1 MNRTIPVSTD
11 VFAAIWS
18 HRQEGEETED
28 AILRRILECQPAPD
42 TGTQAHTQTND
53 ISEGFIDRRNNVT
66 FPPGFT
72 IFRTYKRK
80 QFSAVAENGLWRRT
94 DTGQT
99 YDTLNRLNAS
109 IAAGNENVWNGN
121 WKFQDSDGTIKS
133 IAALRA

>member
-28 AILRRILECQPAPD
+28 AILRRILDCQPVA
-42 TGTQAHTQTND
+42 GTDAKSQAAD
-53 ISEGFIDRRNNVT
+53 IGEGFFDRRNNVT

-80 QFSAVAENGLWRRT
+80 QYSAVAENGVWRRT
-94 DTGQT
+94 DTGRN
-99 YDTLNRLNAS
+99 YETLNQLNAS

-133 IAALRA
+133 IAALRD